1 MTKGF
6 LTIAAVLALVLL
18 FAAAAVPEEI
28 TIPETE
34 PITAPEPTVSAQIP
48 TARYRLTADER
59 ELICEVVMA
68 ESGIEPFDGKMAV
81 SQCILNACEKTGKRP
96 AEIVEEYGY
105 TDRRVEPNADL
116 RGANLDYSCYPLWC
130 GSLHLKADK
139 RLACQLAYHLC
150 SMQCDD
156 ADYIKMRNSIL
167 GFANQFHRVD
177 ECGELKE
184 REV

>member
-18 FAAAAVPEEI
+18 FAAAAVPE
-28 TIPETE
+28 TE
-34 PITAPEPTVSAQIP
+34 PIIAPEPIVSAQIP

-68 ESGIEPFDGKMAV
+68 ESGTEPFDGKMAV

-105 TDRRVEPNADL
+105 TDRRVEPNAETREAVAAVFDAGETVTDAEIL
-116 RGANLDYSCYPLWC
+116 YFYAPELVYSAWHE
-130 GSLHLKADK
+130 S
-139 RLACQLAYHLC
+139 QT
-150 SMQCDD
+150 
-156 ADYIKMRNSIL
+156 YICTIGGHRF
-167 GFANQFHRVD
+167 FA
-177 ECGELKE
+177 
-184 REV
+184 